1 MCDHLISINVNMI
14 NIIRSYL
21 IPTIEKLQDLKD
33 DHKFQLVEKTMYLY
47 SCLDTN
53 HCLNNNASIIY
64 YDLKNSKIKYV
75 KLGNSKFWSIRKLG
89 Y

>member
-1 MCDHLISINVNMI
+1 MCNHLISINKDII

-21 IPTIEKLQDLKD
+21 LPTIEELEDLKSD
-33 DHKFQLVEKTMYLY
+33 CEFQLVEKTMYLY

-53 HCLNNNASIIY
+53 HCLNISSTIIF

-89 Y
+89 